1 MKRAHVFDIICAW
14 IGAPVCTDAYRI
26 PKQKNNKFKIMKHLF
41 ISLFWAISTMGLTG
55 QNFNANLSA
64 KLDYMLD
71 SLVTYFTNTEG
82 MAAGVYVPGQGIWTG
97 ASGWSH
103 AGVPITTDME
113 FGLASNSKLFTAVVL
128 LKLAE
133 DNVLSLEDP
142 LSMWI
147 PSFANIN
154 SSITIR
160 QLLNHTSGVSDPFFT
175 TGLLDFINT
184 NPTYY
189 FTPEEV
195 LGWVGAPLFAPGTG
209 YGYSNANYILAGMV
223 AHSATGIPIAQLIR
237 TIILDPLGLAHSFY
251 DIEEA
256 ELGTIAHRWD
266 GGVDMHNV
274 SRISLNTAGGP
285 AGSLFS
291 TAADMAQWFRDLMS
305 GQVINEN
312 SMAEMTSFESPG
324 NYGLGIALFTFF
336 GHPCWGHGGST
347 TGYKSRTI
355 YDPCMQAAVIGLS
368 NSNPSAVD
376 GITAKLYEV
385 LTIYLPACATAIS
398 GNTTVCAG
406 TPSVT
411 YTLPAIANA
420 SSYVWTL
427 PPGATGASNTNTIT
441 VNYGNNASSGE
452 ITVRGSN
459 EYGEGS
465 AASLYINVTIN
476 PQPVIWGVQNS
487 CADQVQT
494 YTTTAGAPG
503 TIYEWNITNG
513 SILSGCG
520 ENDISCTVQWNE
532 GSTGTIN
539 LTTTTP

>member
-1 MKRAHVFDIICAW
+1 
-14 IGAPVCTDAYRI
+14 
-26 PKQKNNKFKIMKHLF
+26 
-41 ISLFWAISTMGLTG
+41 
-55 QNFNANLSA
+55 
-64 KLDYMLD
+64 MLD
-71 SLVTYFTNTEG
+71 SLVTYFANNTMG
-82 MAAGVYVPGQGIWTG
+82 MAAGVYVPGMEIWTG
-97 ASGWSH
+97 ENGLSY
-103 AGVPITTDME
+103 AGVPITADME
-113 FGLASNSKLFTAVVL
+113 FGLASNSKLFTAVVM

-147 PSFANIN
+147 PTFTNIN

-160 QLLNHTSGVSDPFFT
+160 QLLNHTSGVSDPFID
-175 TGLLDFINT
+175 TGLMDFIDN

-195 LGWVGAPLFAPGTG
+195 LGWVGVPLFAPGAG
-209 YGYSNANYILAGMV
+209 YGYSNANYILAGVV
-223 AHSATGIPIAQLIR
+223 AESATGSPISLLIR
-237 TIILDPLGLAHSFY
+237 NIILEPLGLSHSFY
-251 DIEEA
+251 DLEEA

-266 GGVDMHNV
+266 DGVDMHNV
-274 SRISLNTAGGP
+274 SRISLNTAGG
-285 AGSLFS
+285 ASGSLFS
-291 TAADMAQWFRDLMS
+291 TVADMAQWFHALMT
-305 GQVINEN
+305 GQVINET
-312 SMAEMTSFESPG
+312 SLAEMTTFLSPG
-324 NYGLGIALFTFF
+324 NYGLGIGLFTFF
-336 GHPCWGHGGST
+336 GHTCWGHGGST

-385 LTIYLPACATAIS
+385 LTLYLPACATAIS
-398 GNTTVCAG
+398 GTTTLCAG
-406 TPSVT
+406 TSSVT
-411 YTLPAIANA
+411 YTHPVIANA

-427 PPGATGASNTNTIT
+427 PPGATGTSNTNTIT
-441 VNYGNNASSGE
+441 VNFANNASSGE

-465 AASLYINVTIN
+465 ATSLYINVISN
-476 PQPVIWGVQNS
+476 PLPAISGVQNS

-494 YTTTAGAPG
+494 YTTTAGAIG
-503 TIYEWNITNG
+503 TIYNWIISNG
-513 SILSGCG
+513 SVLSGCG

-532 GSTGTIN
+532 GSTGTIT